1 MNRTV
6 AGKPPNGPSG
16 PRRGCAVR
24 AFCHRQNLGAGAA
37 LPPRALKSRRAERAF
52 GPRSPQKRTR
62 LTSCPFLWKK
72 RSKWIF
78 EMRAMMRT
86 RGRKPPNRPS
96 GRRRGCAVRA
106 FCRRQNLGAGAALP
120 PRALKSRRVEPPCGR
135 RNPQKRTS
143 AKQMSFFVVREAGV
157 EPARPCE
164 HWHLK
169 PASLP
174 IPPLA
179 RGEMRCSLAR
189 GICYHTTPA
198 LSTPFFVF
206 HSGDF

>member
-1 MNRTV
+1 MGGVTHKKGICKADAFFVEGTV
-6 AGKPPNGPSG
+6 AEEPPNRPSG
-16 PRRGCAVR
+16 RRRGCAVR
-24 AFCHRQNLGAGAA
+24 AFCPRQNLGAGAA

-86 RGRKPPNRPS
+86 RRREPPNRPS

-120 PRALKSRRVEPPCGR
+120 PRALKSRRAERAFGPR
-135 RNPQKRTS
+135 SPQKRTRLTS
-143 AKQMSFFVVREAGV
+143 CPFL
-157 EPARPCE
+157 
-164 HWHLK
+164 WH
-169 PASLP
+169 AAT
-174 IPPLA
+174 IW
-179 RGEMRCSLAR
+179 
-189 GICYHTTPA
+189 I
-198 LSTPFFVF
+198 F
-206 HSGDF
+206 